1 MQRLLWVFFQGIQ
14 SIIPSAWIH
23 GLSVALEQVF
33 VIHFHLLL
41 LCLVM
46 TQQAQH
52 RMAPTA
58 ALDRNR
64 SVHSLAQYFHS
75 LVTLENLTHCGNS
88 MLTALGIYQMLDGSP

>member
-1 MQRLLWVFFQGIQ
+1 MVANPEVIRDAGTRILTAEELEER
-14 SIIPSAWIH
+14 SIIS
-23 GLSVALEQVF
+23 LF
-33 VIHFHLLL
+33 Y
-41 LCLVM
+41 LVM

-64 SVHSLAQYFHS
+64 SVHSLVQYFHS